1 MQLIKQDIREQI
13 LRIYEKNP
21 NIVNDDK
28 ALIACI
34 WELNDWEYGLDLY
47 TNLKRMPSSETIR
60 RTRQKL
66 HQEGLIKYSKEAET
80 RRYEASKDVR
90 EELGKNIVV
99 DEETNTVRFV

>member
-1 MQLIKQDIREQI
+1 MQLIRKDIRDQI
-13 LRIYEKNP
+13 LAVYAKDSRM
-21 NIVNDDK
+21 VNDDK

-34 WELNDWEYGLDLY
+34 WELNDWDYSTDLY

-80 RRYEASKDVR
+80 RRYEASKEVR
-90 EELGKNIVV
+90 EELGTNMVV
-99 DEETNTVRFV
+99 DEETNTVRFI